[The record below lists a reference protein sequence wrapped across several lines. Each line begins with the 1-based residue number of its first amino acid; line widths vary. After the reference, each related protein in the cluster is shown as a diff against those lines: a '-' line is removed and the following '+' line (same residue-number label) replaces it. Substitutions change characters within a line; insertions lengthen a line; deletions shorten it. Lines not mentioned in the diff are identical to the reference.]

1 MSKFRQTCSAL
12 KKNSAGSPR
21 TATGLDNVAAVRA
34 AIERSP
40 RRSARKHAIAL
51 QLSER
56 SVRRI
61 LHRDLKMH
69 PYKMVIAQEMSD
81 RDFETHVTLCHDL
94 LRNVPRTAVLLFSD
108 EAHFHLSGTVN
119 KQNFRYWSQNNPREV
134 HQRPLHSPKVTVWC
148 TIFEF
153 GVWGPYFF

>member
-1 MSKFRQTCSAL
+1 M
-12 KKNSAGSPR
+12 
-21 TATGLDNVAAVRA
+21 RA

-40 RRSARKHAIAL
+40 RRSAWKHAIAL

-56 SVRRI
+56 SVRRM
-61 LHRDLKMH
+61 LHRDLKIH
-69 PYKMVIAQEMSD
+69 PYKMVIAQELSD
-81 RDFETHVTLCHDL
+81 RDFETLVTLCPDL
-94 LRNVPRTAVLLFSD
+94 LRNAPRAAVLLFSD

-134 HQRPLHSPKVTVWC
+134 HQRPLHSPKVAVWC